1 MRESPKMAG
10 DTHAASLE
18 RRNANLPY
26 IWQAT
31 ANRWHRWCD
40 ARLTWYGGWYI
51 RTFDLPYKSGS
62 IVGIAD
68 AMRHTPDMAGDTHA
82 ASLERR
88 NANLPYVAS
97 NMAGIAERCT
107 NHLIWQVIHTQRHSR
122 RNVDLPYMAGNM
134 IDIADAMHESPDMAG
149 DAFAASLTRRT
160 VDLPY
165 MAGSIKSIADVMRDS
180 PDWKVN
186 IRSVTHTTYGW
197 SAYKAGS
204 MIGIA
209 DAMRDSPDMAGEVF
223 AASLTWRAADLP
235 YNIRQV
241 A

>member
-1 MRESPKMAG
+1 M
-10 DTHAASLE
+10 
-18 RRNANLPY
+18 
-26 IWQAT
+26 
-31 ANRWHRWCD
+31 
-40 ARLTWYGGWYI
+40 
-51 RTFDLPYKSGS
+51 
-62 IVGIAD
+62 GIAD
-68 AMRHTPDMAGDTHA
+68 AMRHTPDIAGDTHA

-186 IRSVTHTTYGW
+186 IRSVTHTTYG
-197 SAYKAGS
+197 
-204 MIGIA
+204 
-209 DAMRDSPDMAGEVF
+209 
-223 AASLTWRAADLP
+223 
-235 YNIRQV
+235 
-241 A
+241 